1 MLLAVFLLVYVGMM
15 LGGLPRLRIERSG
28 IALLGAIVLVAS
40 GRVSLEQ
47 AAGFLDLPTLVL
59 LFAMMVLSAQLRLGG
74 FYGATTARFA
84 SAPHTP
90 LALLAGVVV
99 IAGALAAVF
108 TNDVIALAVAPV
120 LLHSCRARG
129 VSPVPFLLALAAA
142 TNVGSAATLL
152 GNPQNILVG
161 QALRLP
167 FASYSAVALV
177 PTILGLGVVWAVIAA
192 VHRDS
197 LRRPSAGESAPIV
210 PERLFNAWQSGKGL
224 ALAAG
229 VLVAFLL
236 TDLPREGVALTAA
249 GVVLL
254 SRDFHS
260 REMLG
265 LVDWELLVLFVGL
278 FVVNGALQDSGA
290 TAAAIARVSEAGVP
304 LARADGLFLGAAVL
318 SNLVSNVPAVMLLLP
333 VTTNVLDGAVLA
345 LSSTLAGN
353 LLIVGSIA
361 NIIVVE
367 QARREGIAIG
377 WREHARVGI
386 PITVATLAL
395 AAIGLWLAAPALG

>member
-1 MLLAVFLLVYVGMM
+1 MLLTVFLLVYAGMM

-47 AAGFLDLPTLVL
+47 AASYLDLPTLVL

-74 FYGATTARFA
+74 FYGATAARIA
-84 SAPHTP
+84 SAQHAPT
-90 LALLAGVVV
+90 ALLGGVVA

-108 TNDVIALAVAPV
+108 TNDVIALAIAPV

-129 VSPVPFLLALAAA
+129 LSPLPFLLALAAA
-142 TNVGSAATLL
+142 TNVGSAATLI

-167 FASYSAVALV
+167 FAVYSAVALI
-177 PTILGLGVVWAVIAA
+177 PTVLGLAVVWAIIAA
-192 VHRDS
+192 VHRTT
-197 LRRPSAGESAPIV
+197 LRAAGSAPAAPIA
-210 PERLFNAWQSGKGL
+210 PDRPFNAWQSGKGL
-224 ALAAG
+224 VLAG
-229 VLVAFLL
+229 CVLVAFLF
-236 TDLPREGVALTAA
+236 TDVPREGIALTAA
-249 GVVLL
+249 GIVLL

-304 LARADGLFLGAAVL
+304 LARADGLFLGVAVL

-333 VTTNVLDGAVLA
+333 IATNVLDGAVLA

-367 QARREGIAIG
+367 QARREGVAIG
-377 WREHARVGI
+377 WRAHARAGI
-386 PITVATLAL
+386 PITLATLAL

>member
-1 MLLAVFLLVYVGMM
+1 MLLTVFILVYAGMM
-15 LGGLPRLRIERSG
+15 LGGLPRLRVERSG

-47 AAGFLDLPTLVL
+47 ATGYLDLPTLVL

-74 FYGATTARFA
+74 FYGASAARFA
-84 SAPHTP
+84 GARHAPT
-90 LALLAGVVV
+90 ALLAGVVA

-108 TNDVIALAVAPV
+108 TNDVIALAIAPV

-129 VSPVPFLLALAAA
+129 LSPLPFLLALAAA
-142 TNVGSAATLL
+142 TNVGSAATLI

-167 FASYSAVALV
+167 FAAYSAVALV
-177 PTILGLGVVWAVIAA
+177 PTVLGLAVVWAVVAA
-192 VHRDS
+192 VHRAT
-197 LRRPSAGESAPIV
+197 LRPAGGGPAAPIA
-210 PERLFNAWQSGKGL
+210 PDRPFNAWQSGKGL
-224 ALAAG
+224 VLAG
-229 VLVAFLL
+229 CVLVAFLF
-236 TDLPREGVALTAA
+236 TDVPREGIALTAA
-249 GVVLL
+249 GIVLL
-254 SRDFHS
+254 SREFHT

-278 FVVNGALQDSGA
+278 FVVNGALQESGA
-290 TAAAIARVSEAGVP
+290 TALAIAHVTDAGVP
-304 LARADGLFLGAAVL
+304 LARPGGLFLGVAVL

-333 VTTNVLDGAVLA
+333 VTDGVLGGAVLA

-367 QARREGIAIG
+367 QARRAGVAVG

-386 PITVATLAL
+386 PITVGTLAL
-395 AAIGLWLAAPALG
+395 AAIGLWLAAPALR

>member
-1 MLLAVFLLVYVGMM
+1 MLLTVFILVYAGMM
-15 LGGLPRLRIERSG
+15 LGGLPRLRVERSG

-47 AAGFLDLPTLVL
+47 AAGYLDLPTLVL

-74 FYGATTARFA
+74 FYGATAARFA
-84 SAPHTP
+84 GAPHAP
-90 LALLAGVVV
+90 IALLAGVVA

-108 TNDVIALAVAPV
+108 TNDVIALAIAPV

-129 VSPVPFLLALAAA
+129 LSPLPFLLALAAA
-142 TNVGSAATLL
+142 TNVGSAATLI

-167 FASYSAVALV
+167 FATYSAVALI
-177 PTILGLGVVWAVIAA
+177 PTVLGLTVVWAVIAA
-192 VHRDS
+192 VHRAT
-197 LRRPSAGESAPIV
+197 LRPVGSAPAASV
-210 PERLFNAWQSGKGL
+210 APDRPFNAWQTAKGL
-224 ALAAG
+224 VLAG
-229 VLVAFLL
+229 CVLVAFLF
-236 TDLPREGVALTAA
+236 TDVPREGIALTAA
-249 GVVLL
+249 GIVLL
-254 SRDFHS
+254 SREFHT

-278 FVVNGALQDSGA
+278 FVVNGALQESGA
-290 TAAAIARVSEAGVP
+290 TALAIAHVTDAGVP
-304 LARADGLFLGAAVL
+304 LTRPSGLFLGVAVL

-333 VTTNVLDGAVLA
+333 VTRGVLGGAVLA

-367 QARREGIAIG
+367 QARREGVAVG

-386 PITVATLAL
+386 PITVGTLAL
-395 AAIGLWLAAPALG
+395 AAIGLWLAAPVLG